1 MRRGGMDFAP
11 RGGGKNM
18 FDKLKT
24 SDTPSKT
31 LALLLVLTTA
41 LGPIAMPAFAASKL
55 TSKPTTTVPTTA
67 TPIQHL
73 VVIFQENVSFD
84 HYFGTYPNATNPA
97 GEPKFMPAPDTPAGN
112 GPSRGLFHKNPNLN
126 PANGCGGS
134 N

>member
-1 MRRGGMDFAP
+1 MRGGGVGLAP

-18 FDKLKT
+18 FDKLKI
-24 SDTPSKT
+24 SGTPSKT
-31 LALLLVLTTA
+31 LALLLALTTA
-41 LGPIAMPAFAASKL
+41 LGPIAMPAFAASKP

-97 GEPKFMPAPDTPAGN
+97 GE
-112 GPSRGLFHKNPNLN
+112 
-126 PANGCGGS
+126 
-134 N
+134 